1 VRACGECVSRF
12 VCVCV
17 CVFACVCVEGGG
29 VLMFLKFYMTKTQNI
44 YDNQKQNKIRVRCE
58 TCHCVLKLESFL
70 AFVAT
75 LTARL
80 LDCEKDASECEKYI
94 ASFASCT
101 CVYTCLEMNL

>member
-1 VRACGECVSRF
+1 MRACGECVSRF